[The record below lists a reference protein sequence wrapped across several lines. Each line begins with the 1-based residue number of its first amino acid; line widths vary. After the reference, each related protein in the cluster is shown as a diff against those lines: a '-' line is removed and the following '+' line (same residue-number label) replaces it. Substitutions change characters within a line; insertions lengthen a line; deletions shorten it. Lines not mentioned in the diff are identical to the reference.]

1 MQQNIFLMCTII
13 TLCYNNINNSNMEIK
28 MTLEQQDKQY
38 VLQTYTRDYTNFVK
52 GVGSILY
59 DENGKDYIDFAAGI
73 AVNSVGHG
81 NEKLVSAICEQAKN
95 IIHISNL
102 QVIEPQAKLAQ
113 RMVELSGYD
122 MGVFFANSGAEA
134 NEGAI
139 KIARKYGETK
149 FENKRYKVITLEHS
163 FHGRTITTVKATGQ
177 ESFHT
182 PYFSPYPDGFSYE
195 KSISDVYSAIDDETV
210 AVLIEL
216 VQGEGGV
223 QPFEKEEIQLL
234 AKHLKEKD
242 ILLIVDEVQTGVYR
256 TGEFLASN
264 LYEIEPDIITL
275 AKGLGGGV
283 PIGAVMTKHKE
294 VLSAGDH
301 GSTFGGNYLSTAAA
315 LAVLDILY
323 PLYESGA
330 LDETLVY
337 FSQKLQSIAE
347 KYPNL
352 FEKEVGLG
360 LMRGLRAKSA
370 EIQSTVIK
378 NSMKEGVVVLKAGRN
393 TVRFLP
399 SLTISKSEIDE
410 GFKRFEKVISSM

>member
-1 MQQNIFLMCTII
+1 
-13 TLCYNNINNSNMEIK
+13 
-28 MTLEQQDKQY
+28 MTLEQQDKKY
-38 VLQTYTRDYTNFVK
+38 ILQTYARDYTNFIR
-52 GVGSILY
+52 GVGSTLY
-59 DENGKDYIDFAAGI
+59 DDNGRDYIDFASGI
-73 AVNSVGHG
+73 GVNSVGHS
-81 NEKLVSAICEQAKN
+81 NDKLVTALCQQAKN

-113 RMVELSGYD
+113 KIVELSGYD
-122 MGVFFANSGAEA
+122 MGIFFANSGAEA

-149 FENKRYKVITLEHS
+149 FDNKRYKVITLEHS

-182 PYFSPYPDGFSYE
+182 PHFSPYPDGFSYE
-195 KSISDVYSAIDDETV
+195 KSIEAVYKAIDDETV

-223 QPFEKEEIQLL
+223 EPFAKDEIQKL
-234 AKHLKEKD
+234 ALYLKSKD

-264 LYEIEPDIITL
+264 LYEISPDIITL

-283 PIGAVMTKHKE
+283 PIGAVMTKHKDI
-294 VLSAGDH
+294 LSAGDH
-301 GSTFGGNYLSTAAA
+301 GSTFGGNYLSTSAG
-315 LAVLDILY
+315 LAVLDVLSSLY
-323 PLYESGA
+323 DSGSI
-330 LDETLVY
+330 DEIIIY
-337 FSQKLQSIAE
+337 FSSKLNNIVI
-347 KYPNL
+347 KYPHL
-352 FEKEVGLG
+352 FDKAVGLG

-370 EIQSTVIK
+370 DIQASIISQSITNGLVI
-378 NSMKEGVVVLKAGRN
+378 LKAGRN

-399 SLTISKSEIDE
+399 SITINKIEIDE
-410 GFKRFEKVISSM
+410 GFERFEKSINNL

>member
-1 MQQNIFLMCTII
+1 
-13 TLCYNNINNSNMEIK
+13 
-28 MTLEQQDKQY
+28 MTLEELDKKY
-38 VLQTYTRDYTNFVK
+38 VLHTYARDYTNFVK
-52 GVGSILY
+52 GVGATLY
-59 DENGKDYIDFAAGI
+59 DENGRDYIDFGAGI
-73 AVNSVGHG
+73 AVNSVGH
-81 NEKLVSAICEQAKN
+81 NHPRLVEAICNQAKN

-113 RMVELSGYD
+113 KMVQLSGYD

-182 PYFSPYPDGFSYE
+182 PNFSPYPEGFSYE
-195 KSISDVYSAIDDETV
+195 KSIEDVYRAIDDETV

-223 QPFEKEEIQLL
+223 QPFEKEEIQQL
-234 AKHLKEKD
+234 AAHLKEKG

-283 PIGAVMTKHKE
+283 PIGAVMTRHKE
-294 VLSAGDH
+294 LLVPGDH
-301 GSTFGGNYLSTAAA
+301 GSTFGGNYLSTAAG
-315 LAVLDILY
+315 LAVLEILEEY
-323 PLYESGA
+323 YESGA
-330 LDETLVY
+330 VAEALLY
-337 FSQKLQSIAE
+337 FEGKLQDIAAR
-347 KYPNL
+347 YPSL
-352 FEKEVGLG
+352 FEKEVGIG

-370 EIQSTVIK
+370 EIQAATIK
-378 NSMKEGVVVLKAGRN
+378 SAMKEGLVILKAGRN

-399 SLTISKSEIDE
+399 SITITKAEIDE
-410 GFKRFEKVISSM
+410 GFKRLESTLEKVSSN